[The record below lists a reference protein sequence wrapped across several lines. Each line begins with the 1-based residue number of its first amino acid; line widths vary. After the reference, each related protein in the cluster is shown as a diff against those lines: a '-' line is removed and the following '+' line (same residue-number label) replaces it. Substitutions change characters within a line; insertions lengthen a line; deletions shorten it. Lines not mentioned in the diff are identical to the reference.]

1 MEVSDFNY
9 VEKVTFPPKG
19 NTDPPHITPMHSLA
33 HTFKFKSYS
42 PRVFKRLRD
51 FFGIDA
57 ASYMISVC
65 GTCLT
70 LFCVSQ
76 LIGFSQGTT
85 ILLSSFPTQNLVSS
99 FFILMMV
106 ST

>member
-1 MEVSDFNY
+1 MKVSDFNY
-9 VEKVTFPPKG
+9 VEKVKFPPKG

-65 GTCLT
+65 GTFSCN
-70 LFCVSQ
+70 FIFSPNFKISQ
-76 LIGFSQGTT
+76 VT
-85 ILLSSFPTQNLVSS
+85 IISLSLYPTQNLVNS
-99 FFILMMV
+99 FSILMMV